1 MGRDGRVVK
10 GRGDASAAGWSR
22 PFSSF
27 PRNRLPPCVG
37 KEAFPLVRT
46 FHLLSLIP
54 IPGVN
59 VDLGAL
65 AKDLMGSSLVF
76 SPIFEV
82 FLVCTTKG

>member
-1 MGRDGRVVK
+1 MPTPPDG
-10 GRGDASAAGWSR
+10 AT
-22 PFSSF
+22 PFLPF
-27 PRNRLPPCVG
+27 PATGFPLVQG
-37 KEAFPLVRT
+37 KEAFSLVRT